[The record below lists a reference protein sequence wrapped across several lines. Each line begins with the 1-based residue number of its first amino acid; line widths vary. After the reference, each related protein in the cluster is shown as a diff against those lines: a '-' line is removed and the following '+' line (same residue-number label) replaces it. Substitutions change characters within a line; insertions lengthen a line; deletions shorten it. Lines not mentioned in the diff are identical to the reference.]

1 MNIKEKF
8 GRRVRVLRTIRGWSQ
23 MELGFRSNI
32 NRNYISD
39 AERGQRNVS
48 LKVIERLAI
57 ALEIE
62 MWSYS
67 SYRQQ

>member
-8 GRRVRVLRTIRGWSQ
+8 GRRVKVLRTTRGWSQ
-23 MELGFRSNI
+23 MELGFRAEV

-39 AERGQRNVS
+39 LERGQRNVS
-48 LKVIERLAI
+48 LIIIERIAK

-62 MWSYS
+62 VW
-67 SYRQQ
+67 QLLEFK